1 MAIKLSTVKRLK
13 KEPLILL
20 TAPSLLDFYNF
31 IEQTFDNV
39 TKT

>member
-1 MAIKLSTVKRLK
+1 MANISTVKRLK

-31 IEQTFDNV
+31 IEQTLDNV

>member
-1 MAIKLSTVKRLK
+1 MANISTVKRLK
-13 KEPLILL
+13 KESLILL